1 MKKFDTEDRIQYKEY
16 NHSHKARNGFT
27 LTELLIVVAIT
38 IILTSL
44 GISSYTSQQRGKLL
58 ENTTREIVGYLRYAQ
73 QKSIAQE
80 EGNQWGV
87 YFVNPSEGKDYYAL
101 YTKLV
106 LEGTPV
112 FAEETEP
119 DYKIPPILYPFYA
132 FAVEIN
138 EEEVRFLPSGI
149 EYENPVTGDD
159 IGIFFEKLT
168 GISTTST
175 TQFITIK
182 STVTNSTSTISVS
195 GQGLISY

>member
-1 MKKFDTEDRIQYKEY
+1 MKKFDTEKKIQNKEY
-16 NHSHKARNGFT
+16 NHSRKARNGFT

-38 IILTSL
+38 IILASL
-44 GISSYTSQQRGKLL
+44 GISSYTSQQRNKLL

-80 EGNQWGV
+80 EGNEWGV
-87 YFVNPSEGKDYYAL
+87 YFINPAEGKDYYAL

-106 LEGTPV
+106 LEETPV
-112 FAEETEP
+112 FAEATKS
-119 DYKIPPILYPFYA
+119 DYKISPILYPFYA
-132 FAVEIN
+132 FAVAIN

-149 EYENPVTGDD
+149 EYENPVAGDD

-168 GISTTST
+168 GVSATST
-175 TQFITIK
+175 TQSITIK

-195 GQGLISY
+195 SQGLISY